1 MSRALKPFVF
11 VLCLTPMALLFWQA
25 FTGGLSANPIDDI
38 TDVSGTWTLRLLLL
52 SLAITPL
59 RRLTGWN
66 RLAGYRRMIGLF
78 AFAYVCLHF
87 STYLVFDQFFDI
99 AAIWDD
105 VAKRRYITAGFAAFV
120 LLIPLAL
127 TSTTGWIRRLGG
139 RRWALL
145 HRLVYLAAI
154 LGVVHFLW
162 LVKGNDLREPIAYAA
177 VLAVLLLARIPAVSR
192 TLSLVGQRRPARPRR
207 VAAAD

>member
-1 MSRALKPFVF
+1 
-11 VLCLTPMALLFWQA
+11 MAVLFWRA

-38 TDVSGTWTLRLLLL
+38 TDVSGTWTLRFLLLG
-52 SLAITPL
+52 LAITPL

-66 RLAGYRRMIGLF
+66 VLIRYRRMIGLF

-87 STYLVFDQFFDI
+87 CTYLVFDQFFDV

-105 VAKRRYITAGFAAFV
+105 VAKRRYITVGFTAFL
-120 LLIPLAL
+120 LLIPLAI

-139 RRWALL
+139 RRWAQL
-145 HRLVYLAAI
+145 HRLVYVAAI

-162 LVKGNDLREPIAYAA
+162 QVKGNDLREPLVYAA
-177 VLAVLLLARIPAVSR
+177 VLAALLLSRVTARLPG
-192 TLSLVGQRRPARPRR
+192 TRR
-207 VAAAD
+207 AA